1 MIRRAVVGGV
11 SLLFALSMLVGTLAG
26 PVGAQGTQDQTYII
40 GPEDI
45 LEVQVW
51 DNKDLNHVVFVRP
64 DGKTSLPLLGEVD
77 AAGKTVQKLQDDLVT
92 LYSKTVR
99 QPSVTVIV
107 REIRSRPVYFI
118 GGFGKPGPMQLTRDL
133 TVLQALSLAG
143 GVQPTADTEK
153 GFLLRKDK
161 RIPIDFRKLLDKGDL
176 SQNVKLEPGDSVVIP
191 VAELVYVQG
200 EVRTPGAVKYA
211 SDLTIVKAVTQAGG
225 FTPLAA
231 SGRVDLLRNEGE
243 KKVRI
248 RVDLDKLLRSPEDN
262 PDVRLRPDDIIFVPQ
277 RIF

>member
-1 MIRRAVVGGV
+1 MIRRAVVGGA
-11 SLLFALSMLVGTLAG
+11 SLLFALSMLVGALAG
-26 PVGAQGTQDQTYII
+26 PAAAADEAYII

-45 LEVQVW
+45 LEIQVW

-77 AAGKTVQKLQDDLVT
+77 AAGKTVQQLQDDLVV

-133 TVLQALSLAG
+133 TILQALSLAG
-143 GVQPTADTEK
+143 GAQPNADAEK

-161 RIPIDFRKLLDKGDL
+161 RVPIDFRKLLEKGDL
-176 SQNVKLEPGDSVVIP
+176 SQNMKLEPGDSVVIP
-191 VAELVYVQG
+191 LAELVYVQG
-200 EVRTPGAVKYA
+200 EVRTPVDIANVAV
-211 SDLTIVKAVTQAGG
+211 
-225 FTPLAA
+225 
-231 SGRVDLLRNEGE
+231 
-243 KKVRI
+243 
-248 RVDLDKLLRSPEDN
+248 
-262 PDVRLRPDDIIFVPQ
+262 
-277 RIF
+277 